1 MHTLLSIVKSQKK
14 HENLTYLVLW
24 SILFMA
30 PVLSLYI
37 RSTTDT
43 FFTFH
48 WSEVFAVWMEL
59 LFFLGAFL
67 LHNFLIAPLLVY
79 RGKRWSYLALVAVI
93 VAVFTFWQCSH
104 RPDNHPVPAPIEQGP
119 PPRPFED
126 EAPGLRPFD
135 DRMPPVIMGEHDIV
149 AVIVLI
155 LMLGMNLGIKF
166 YFKQRSDQQQL
177 KDLEKQNLE
186 QQLAY
191 LRYQI
196 NPHFFM
202 NTLNNIH
209 ALVDIDS
216 EMAKDTILELSKLMR
231 FVLYEGNKQLVPL
244 KSELD
249 FLRSYISLMSLRYTD
264 KVKISV
270 ELPTA
275 PAVMVPP
282 LLFVTFVENAF
293 KHGVSYQQQSFVE
306 VNAAIID
313 GTLSFHCR
321 NSKKTESSER
331 NMENEEKEGG
341 VGLRNVRER
350 LNLIYGSRYTLD
362 ISDTPSTYGVELVIP
377 LENQLKIEND
387 TLSCR

>member
-244 KSELD
+244 NSELD

-306 VNAAIID
+306 VSAAIID

-321 NSKKTESSER
+321 NSKKTKSSER
-331 NMENEEKEGG
+331 NVENEEKEGG

-350 LNLIYGSRYTLD
+350 LNLIYDSRYTLN

-377 LENQLKIEND
+377 LDNQLKIEND

>member
-126 EAPGLRPFD
+126 EAP
-135 DRMPPVIMGEHDIV
+135 
-149 AVIVLI
+149 
-155 LMLGMNLGIKF
+155 
-166 YFKQRSDQQQL
+166 
-177 KDLEKQNLE
+177 
-186 QQLAY
+186 
-191 LRYQI
+191 
-196 NPHFFM
+196 
-202 NTLNNIH
+202 T
-209 ALVDIDS
+209 
-216 EMAKDTILELSKLMR
+216 T
-231 FVLYEGNKQLVPL
+231 
-244 KSELD
+244 
-249 FLRSYISLMSLRYTD
+249 
-264 KVKISV
+264 
-270 ELPTA
+270 
-275 PAVMVPP
+275 
-282 LLFVTFVENAF
+282 
-293 KHGVSYQQQSFVE
+293 
-306 VNAAIID
+306 
-313 GTLSFHCR
+313 
-321 NSKKTESSER
+321 
-331 NMENEEKEGG
+331 
-341 VGLRNVRER
+341 
-350 LNLIYGSRYTLD
+350 GSRPSSWASTTLW
-362 ISDTPSTYGVELVIP
+362 PS
-377 LENQLKIEND
+377 
-387 TLSCR
+387 SC